1 MSMPVLLQR
10 KKIYRKEND
19 TNMRNT
25 SLTKHIYDDYV
36 T

>member
-10 KKIYRKEND
+10 KKIYRKENY
-19 TNMRNT
+19 TKMRNT

-36 T
+36 K

>member
-1 MSMPVLLQR
+1 MSMPGLLQR

-19 TNMRNT
+19 AKMRNT